1 MLAKFPIIIM
11 FLIFIFA
18 FFLQILGML
27 HVVPL
32 YISSPILFIA
42 ILIIISY
49 LNERKK
55 FKGYR

>member
-1 MLAKFPIIIM
+1 MLAKLPIIIM

-18 FFLQILGML
+18 FFLQVLGML
-27 HVVPL
+27 QAVPL
-32 YISSPILFIA
+32 YISSPILFVA

-49 LNERKK
+49 LNERNK